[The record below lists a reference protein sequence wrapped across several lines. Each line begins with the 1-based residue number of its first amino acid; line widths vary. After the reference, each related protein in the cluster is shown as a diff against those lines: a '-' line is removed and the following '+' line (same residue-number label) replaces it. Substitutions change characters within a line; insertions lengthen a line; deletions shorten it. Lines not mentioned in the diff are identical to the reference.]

1 MRLYYCSI
9 AQIKD
14 FRAARYLSAG
24 RRERMERYLRREDR
38 ARCLTAGLLLRAV
51 FGAEKYGRIRED
63 SYGKPRLLPGEDF
76 FNLSHSGE
84 YVVLAASSCEVGV
97 DIEQVV
103 PCPELAV
110 SPCLTAAERQ
120 WLSEQSCGHAFFKL
134 WTGKESV
141 MKAEG
146 LGFRMPP
153 ESLQVLPVSSGVHF
167 VAGKSWFLHWCS
179 LPGYVICTAAA
190 EKQPVR
196 LLQLNWDE
204 LLHRQTEL

>member
-1 MRLYYCSI
+1 M
-9 AQIKD
+9 
-14 FRAARYLSAG
+14 G
-24 RRERMERYLRREDR
+24 RYLRQEDR

-51 FGAEKYGRIRED
+51 FGAEKYGRITED
-63 SYGKPRLLPGEDF
+63 TYGKPQLPGEDF

-84 YVVLAASSCEVGV
+84 YVVLAAASCEVGV

-110 SPCLTAAERQ
+110 SQCLTAAERQ
-120 WLSEQSCGHAFFKL
+120 WLAGQTCSSAFFRL

-146 LGFRMPP
+146 LGFRMSP
-153 ESLQVLPVSSGVHF
+153 ESIQVLPVSNGVHS
-167 VAGKSWFLHWCS
+167 VAGKSWFLYWCS
-179 LPGYVICTAAA
+179 LPGYVICTASA

-196 LLQLNWDE
+196 LLRLDWDE
-204 LLHRQTEL
+204 LLRRQIKL